1 MRAETSWR
9 EGEPSEKLKVV
20 EPETKEEQEKASKS
34 VKRVRLDTSL
44 REGELEEKRPHK
56 GILKQ
61 PKTSTSKE
69 TEVQPST
76 PPTRQEG
83 KHQTRSY
90 QR

>member
-1 MRAETSWR
+1 MR

-20 EPETKEEQEKASKS
+20 EPESKEEEEKATKK

-44 REGELEEKRPHK
+44 REGEPEEKRPQK
-56 GILKQ
+56 GILKE
-61 PKTSTSKE
+61 PRTSTSSE
-69 TEVQPST
+69 PEVQPLM